1 MNVVL
6 VFSRKNVRLNCCPAV
21 SAALETALEPTY
33 GHAPGAVGDNGD
45 YSARLAFHNNLGF
58 ECGVR
63 VHLTGMPNLRPFNV
77 TGEKAF
83 LERASK

>member
-1 MNVVL
+1 MSPL
-6 VFSRKNVRLNCCPAV
+6 

-33 GHAPGAVGDNGD
+33 GHAPGAVGDGGA

-63 VHLTGMPNLRPFNV
+63 VHLDGMKDIRPFNV
-77 TGEKAF
+77 TGETEKTF
-83 LERASK
+83 LERWPPDMMSASKGG